1 MLLVTYD
8 MPGKDRD
15 ATALHAAIGALGATF
30 RPLRT
35 TWLVDSLLTPT
46 QAFALL
52 DACLDKDK
60 GDRLLV
66 IEANPANKQGWL
78 PREAWDFMNGKT

>member
-35 TWLVDSLLTPT
+35 TWLVDSLLSPV

-52 DACLDKDK
+52 DPCLDKAK

-66 IEANPANKQGWL
+66 IEVNPASKQGWL
-78 PREAWDFMNGKT
+78 PKEAWDFMADKR